1 MLKKINKTS
10 YELPR
15 EKLLKLGIKSLSDA
29 ELLALLLKTGS
40 RDKHVLELAHLLLE
54 EFGNLKKLSQVDI
67 KELTTYF
74 GIGIAKAACIL
85 SAFEIGKRV
94 FLGNQKKRKIRTSKD
109 AFKIIQE
116 YGFSSNEIA
125 GSLFL
130 DKIFNLIGIKVFFE
144 GDKDNIFINPKIIL
158 KYAIKLDASYVLIF
172 HSHPS
177 GNLNPSKEDILF
189 TKKLKFLL
197 ETVDIKLLDHLII
210 FENRYVSLFNFKNY

>member
-1 MLKKINKTS
+1 MLKKINKIS

-15 EKLLKLGIKSLSDA
+15 EKLLKLGVNSLSDA

-40 RDKHVLELAHLLLE
+40 KDKHVLELAHLLLE
-54 EFGNLKKLSQVDI
+54 EFGNLKNLSQVNI
-67 KELTTYF
+67 KELTNYF

-85 SAFEIGKRV
+85 GAFEIGKRV
-94 FLGNQKKRKIRTSKD
+94 FLGNQKKRKIRTSKE

-116 YGFSSNEIA
+116 YGFSNNEIA

-130 DKIFNLIGIKVFFE
+130 DKTFNLIGIKVFFE
-144 GDKDNIFINPKIIL
+144 GDKDNIFINPKIVL
-158 KYAIKLDASYVLIF
+158 KYALKLDASYVIFF

-197 ETVDIKLLDHLII
+197 ETLDVKLLDHLII
-210 FENRYVSLFNFKNY
+210 FENKYISLSSKI

>member
-1 MLKKINKTS
+1 MLKKINKIS

-15 EKLLKLGIKSLSDA
+15 EKLLKLGVKSLSDA

-40 RDKHVLELAHLLLE
+40 KDKHVLELAHLLLE
-54 EFGNLKKLSQVDI
+54 EFGNLKNLSQVNI
-67 KELTTYF
+67 KELTNYF

-85 SAFEIGKRV
+85 GAFEIGKRV
-94 FLGNQKKRKIRTSKD
+94 FLGNQKKRKIRTSKE

-116 YGFSSNEIA
+116 YGFSNNEIA

-130 DKIFNLIGIKVFFE
+130 DKTFNLIGIKVFFE
-144 GDKDNIFINPKIIL
+144 GDKDNIFLNPKIIL
-158 KYAIKLDASYVLIF
+158 KYALKLDASYVIFF

-197 ETVDIKLLDHLII
+197 ETLDVKLLDHLII
-210 FENRYVSLFNFKNY
+210 FENKYISLNSKI

>member
-1 MLKKINKTS
+1 MRKKINKTS

-15 EKLLKLGIKSLSDA
+15 EKLLKLGVKSLSDA

-40 RDKHVLELAHLLLE
+40 KDKHVLELAHFLLE
-54 EFGNLKKLSQVDI
+54 EFGSLKNLSQVDI
-67 KELTTYF
+67 KELTNYF

-85 SAFEIGKRV
+85 GAFEIGKRV
-94 FLGNQKKRKIRTSKD
+94 FLGNQKRRKIRTSKE
-109 AFKIIQE
+109 AFKAIQE
-116 YGFSSNEIA
+116 YGFSNNEIA

-130 DKIFNLIGIKVFFE
+130 DKTFNLIGLKVFFE
-144 GDKDNIFINPKIIL
+144 GDKDNIFINPKIVL
-158 KYAIKLDASYVLIF
+158 KYALKLDANYVIFF

-197 ETVDIKLLDHLII
+197 ETLDIKLLDHLII
-210 FENRYVSLFNFKNY
+210 FENKYISLSSKI